1 MPGCSDPRTIRLP
14 RTVLPHRHSP
24 PASSCPSET
33 TRKRAWGQQPD
44 GRCPYSAS
52 SPRPSMLLPMGACIL
67 LLAKIPLRYVGG
79 QPRGARLILAISSSS
94 TARHAPANPSM
105 RRSQKACFARK
116 RGQTARRSHNHS
128 RDGAFFRDQGIGQPF
143 ARDTCSAVL
152 PAWLTPLRLPP
163 RLCCA
168 GTLAESPP
176 PAKPP
181 RPRRVRRTQT
191 PRSDR
196 RSASQAACRRRNA
209 AHVDAPTMPSPQSP
223 RLT

>member
-79 QPRGARLILAISSSS
+79 QPRRGKAHPCHLVLFHGPACSRKPLD
-94 TARHAPANPSM
+94 APQPEGMFRTQTRPDSPSQPQSFS
-105 RRSQKACFARK
+105 RRRIF
-116 RGQTARRSHNHS
+116 
-128 RDGAFFRDQGIGQPF
+128 
-143 ARDTCSAVL
+143 
-152 PAWLTPLRLPP
+152 
-163 RLCCA
+163 
-168 GTLAESPP
+168 
-176 PAKPP
+176 P
-181 RPRRVRRTQT
+181 RPRNRTAVCTRHMQRGPT
-191 PRSDR
+191 GLAHPPASPPLA
-196 RSASQAACRRRNA
+196 SAARAPSQNRRRLRNH
-209 AHVDAPTMPSPQSP
+209 HVPVGYGAP
-223 RLT
+223 RLRAVTGEAPLKPPAADATLPMWTHRRCHRHKAPG